1 MIEIYMVLSYII
13 WDAVIVKVII
23 IFTDIVVV
31 LCGGGGGDSVYECYP
46 KVEIIF
52 IVCLYHVTYYL
63 LAITHKNMLK
73 CNIMVM

>member
-1 MIEIYMVLSYII
+1 MVLSYII

-31 LCGGGGGDSVYECYP
+31 LCGGGGDSVYECYP

-52 IVCLYHVTYYL
+52 IVSLYHVTYYL
-63 LAITHKNMLK
+63 LTVTHKNMLK
-73 CNIMVM
+73 YNIIVM